1 MSNSDIVNIVHNR
14 VAAFISAHG
23 LFSACG
29 KYIVALSGG
38 ADSVALLRIMCSLGY
53 NVEAAHC
60 NFHLRGDESGRDEAF
75 CVELCERMGI
85 CIHRIHFDTRE
96 YASLHKVSIE
106 MAARDLR
113 YRYFEQLRADIGAD
127 AICVAHHQD
136 DNVETIL
143 LNIIRGT
150 GVSGLTGMSPR
161 NGDVIRP
168 LLCVGRKDIMEYLG
182 GLNQDFVT
190 DSSNL
195 VDDVQRNKLRLNV
208 IPLLEEVNPAVKSN
222 ILNMSRWVGEASA
235 IVGCSLSEIKKK
247 VIKFGGFVE
256 IDIPAL
262 EAFPSPEYL
271 LWDILKDYGFNSSQ
285 VIGISANLHLETGKT
300 WLSATHELVINRN
313 KLLLT
318 PIDEISCLSKKIPEV
333 GTYVFGRS
341 VKLRIE
347 KTVITDG
354 YTISRQSE
362 KVCLDASKVR
372 FPLVVRNV
380 VSGDRF
386 VPYGMKGTKLV
397 NDFLSDQK
405 VPLPLKRRQL
415 VVTDADGNI
424 VWVVGR
430 RPDGRFCLSKSSV
443 AAIEISLL
451 F

>member
-1 MSNSDIVNIVHNR
+1 MSNNDIVNIVHNR
-14 VAAFISAHG
+14 VATFVAAHE
-23 LFSACG
+23 LFSADK

-38 ADSVALLRIMCSLGY
+38 ADSVALLKIMCSLRY
-53 NVEAAHC
+53 KVEAAHC
-60 NFHLRGDESGRDEAF
+60 NFHLRGDESNRDEAF
-75 CVELCERMGI
+75 CVALCEKMGVD
-85 CIHRIHFDTRE
+85 IHRIHFDTRE

-113 YRYFEQLRADIGAD
+113 YRYFEQLRTDIVAD

-143 LNIIRGT
+143 LNIVRGT
-150 GVSGLTGMSPR
+150 GMNGLTGMSPK
-161 NGDVIRP
+161 NGNILRP
-168 LLCVGRKDIMEYLG
+168 LLCIGRDDILNYLAALG
-182 GLNQDFVT
+182 QNFVT

-208 IPLLEEVNPAVKSN
+208 IPMLEEVNPSVKSN

-235 IVGCSLSEIKKK
+235 IVSSSLSKAKENIIKNGNF
-247 VIKFGGFVE
+247 IE
-256 IDIPAL
+256 IDISQV

-271 LWDILKDYGFNSSQ
+271 LWDILRDYGFNSSQ
-285 VIGISANLHLETGKT
+285 TTNISENLHLETGKT
-300 WLSATHELVINRN
+300 WLSASHELVINRN
-313 KLLLT
+313 KLLLM
-318 PIDEISCLSKKIPEV
+318 PLCDAANLNMKIPEE
-333 GTYVFGRS
+333 GTYVFGQN
-341 VKLRIE
+341 VKLRVE
-347 KTVITDG
+347 KKEIDEN
-354 YTISRQSE
+354 YKISRQSD

-386 VPYGMKGTKLV
+386 VPFGMKGTKLV
-397 NDFLSDQK
+397 SDFLTDQK

-424 VWVVGR
+424 MWVVGR
-430 RPDGRFCLSKSSV
+430 RPDGRLCLSKHSA

-451 F
+451 S